1 MPITETSLS
10 PGFTELYP
18 HFSQRLEAVG
28 GHVHCLQA
36 TGVDAAHLAAAI
48 VVRYPAGEDTAA
60 NTRVVWIAEETTR
73 SAPELLAALKDR
85 GLEPRV
91 ATDPAEVRDQP
102 LGLAIARATIAE
114 TGSSLLVEPTVAGRS
129 VTLMTQVL
137 IVLCEKA
144 TLVPRLT
151 EAASILREVSADGAS
166 YATFVTGPSRTADI
180 ERTLAVGVQGPG
192 VFHVIFTDE
201 IS

>member
-1 MPITETSLS
+1 MPVSDFS
-10 PGFTELYP
+10 ELYP
-18 HFSQRLEAVG
+18 HFAQRLEAVG
-28 GHVHCLQA
+28 GHCLQA
-36 TGVDAAHLAAAI
+36 AGVDALAAAI
-48 VVRYPAGEDTAA
+48 AERYPAGEDTAA
-60 NTRVVWIAEETTR
+60 DNRVVWIAEETTHA
-73 SAPELLAALKDR
+73 APELLAALKDR
-85 GLEPRV
+85 GLEPRI

-114 TGSSLLVEPTVAGRS
+114 TGSSLLVEPTVEGRS

-137 IVLCEKA
+137 IVLCETA
-144 TLVPRLT
+144 TLMAGLT

-192 VFHVIFTDE
+192 VFHVIFTDS

>member
-1 MPITETSLS
+1 MITTD
-10 PGFTELYP
+10 FTQLYP
-18 HFSQRLEAVG
+18 HFAERLEAVG
-28 GHVHCLQA
+28 GHCLQA
-36 TGVDAAHLAAAI
+36 AGTEALATAI
-48 VVRYPAGEDTAA
+48 AERYPTQTDDTSVG
-60 NTRVVWIAEETTR
+60 RVIWIAEETTR
-73 SAPELLAALKDR
+73 AAPELLEALKDR

-137 IVLCEKA
+137 IVLCEEA
-144 TLVPRLT
+144 TLVPGLT
-151 EAASILREVSADGAS
+151 EAAPILRQVSADGAS

-192 VFHVIFTDE
+192 VFQVIFTDS